1 MDYPYCSLGER
12 LMHHH
17 SCQSLFCMS
26 DQVDTHP
33 AVPTLNEPSSTIH
46 LVGGEK
52 GGVGKSLVARLLVH
66 YLQDRGIPFHAFD
79 ADHSNGALRRF
90 YPEVSTSIWM
100 ERHEELD
107 RIIETAFAHRNHRIL
122 VDMAAQTHE
131 LLLKWMSE
139 VEMIAMVKEAGF
151 SVRYWH
157 VMDTGK
163 DSVDLLKK
171 LFDRFEG
178 QLQYTIVLN
187 QVRGDHFDLFEK
199 SGVRQRAEALQA
211 KFVSVRHLMDHVV
224 QKIDASNAPFLFGK
238 NPEHD
243 NTGLGLVDRQ
253 RVKIWLTQV
262 CAQIDN
268 VGI

>member
-1 MDYPYCSLGER
+1 
-12 LMHHH
+12 
-17 SCQSLFCMS
+17 MS
-26 DQVDTHP
+26 DPVDTAPSP
-33 AVPTLNEPSSTIH
+33 ALPAPTPTPTPKGSSSTIH
-46 LVGGEK
+46 FVGGEK

-66 YLQDRGIPFHAFD
+66 YMQDRGMAFYAFD
-79 ADHSNGALRRF
+79 ADRSNGALRRF
-90 YPEVSTSIWM
+90 YPEVSTSILTD
-100 ERHEELD
+100 RHEDLD

-122 VDMAAQTHE
+122 VDMAAQTHD

-139 VEMIAMVKEAGF
+139 VGMIEMVKEAGF

-163 DSVDLLKK
+163 DSLDLLKK

-187 QVRGDHFDLFEK
+187 HLRGDNFDLFEK
-199 SGVRQRAEALQA
+199 SGERQRALSLNA

-224 QKIDASNAPFLFGK
+224 QKIDASNAPFVFGK
-238 NPEHD
+238 NPEND